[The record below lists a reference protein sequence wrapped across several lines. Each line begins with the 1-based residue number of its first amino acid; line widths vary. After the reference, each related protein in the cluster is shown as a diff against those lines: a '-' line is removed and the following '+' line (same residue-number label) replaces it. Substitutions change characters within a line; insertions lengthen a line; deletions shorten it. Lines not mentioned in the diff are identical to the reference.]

1 MPIVISLYN
10 KVKGRYDQINIQC
23 KHLSSKSNLIV
34 GCCLLHRHLFDAQ
47 YAHDAQSANAHYA
60 LYIIY
65 VPKSCCAMS
74 GSSAC
79 HQWS

>member
-1 MPIVISLYN
+1 MVYYLTIGILMQILVIKIKSESWLP
-10 KVKGRYDQINIQC
+10 QC
-23 KHLSSKSNLIV
+23 
-34 GCCLLHRHLFDAQ
+34 HLFDAQ

-74 GSSAC
+74 GSSVSAC
-79 HQWS
+79 QWS

>member
-1 MPIVISLYN
+1 MGSGQWAVQTLVI
-10 KVKGRYDQINIQC
+10 KIKFDC
-23 KHLSSKSNLIV
+23 W
-34 GCCLLHRHLFDAQ
+34 LLHCHLFDAQ

-60 LYIIY
+60 LYIIC

-79 HQWS
+79 QWS